1 MVKFTLA
8 SRSTTVRHVRQ
19 QRHPSVRNHDRF
31 PIVSRTSCSMGLV
44 EGILRH
50 PGGEEPPQRKEEAMR
65 HIAALAAALSV
76 VAALGGPA
84 SAKSVWDQL
93 AESAPRTDKPF
104 VDIDMTA
111 PRSVFTDLADT
122 APRAG
127 AQPDGAERAR

>member
-1 MVKFTLA
+1 MK
-8 SRSTTVRHVRQ
+8 
-19 QRHPSVRNHDRF
+19 
-31 PIVSRTSCSMGLV
+31 
-44 EGILRH
+44 
-50 PGGEEPPQRKEEAMR
+50 
-65 HIAALAAALSV
+65 HIAVLAAVLSV

-127 AQPDGAERAR
+127 TLPEGTERAR